1 VTAELA
7 WTEDGPRDAY
17 PLVLLNSVGTT
28 TEMWT
33 PCLAPLA
40 EQFRV
45 IRIDTRGHGR
55 SPTTAA
61 AATAI
66 GDLAG
71 EVDATLDRI
80 GIDRCHLAGLSLGGM
95 IGMWLAVHRPER
107 IARLALLCTSARL
120 GPPEFWTQR
129 ASAVR
134 EGGMHAISDTVVARW
149 ITPAR
154 ADADRELM
162 SRLRDMVNS
171 IDAESYAQCCEAIA
185 AMDQRADLARIAAP
199 ALVIGAADDP
209 ATPPQ
214 HLREIA
220 DAIAG
225 ARLAVVDDAAHLVT
239 YEQPGRIARLLLD
252 HFRGGGTTAAG
263 YAVRRAVFGEEYVDA
278 VVAGRNDLTADFQ
291 EFLTRY
297 AWGEVWTRP
306 ELPRRERSIA
316 TLAALVAIGAE
327 HELAAHIRGARRNG
341 LTDRE
346 IIEVLHHLSVYA
358 GMPRANRAMAIAR
371 DVLREGTD
379 E

>member
-1 VTAELA
+1 MTAELA